1 MGSTLNFPGVKVEN
15 GPEKK
20 LIIANKDEYITAL
33 AKVYKKA
40 NPDLPLNDRTKQI
53 ISDSIDKNN
62 VYTLPNN
69 LPGIH
74 AEVRTYN
81 AITTYNPTVSNSQIT
96 IATVRGEKK
105 QTLVMHSQHAPP
117 VLAFYQRK
125 FIYQLVQ
132 LH

>member
-1 MGSTLNFPGVKVEN
+1 
-15 GPEKK
+15 

-96 IATVRGEKK
+96 IATVRGGKETNVGDAFTACSTCSSILPKEVYIP
-105 QTLVMHSQHAPP
+105 TGTTPLVPKDSN
-117 VLAFYQRK
+117 
-125 FIYQLVQ
+125 FIPYRREE
-132 LH
+132 